1 MNQGPS
7 VAGAPISW
15 GVIELPNWGY
25 QMPADRLLSEAASI
39 GLTAMEA
46 GPEEFLPQDPGEVRE
61 ILAGHDLGL
70 VGGFVPTV
78 LHDPQVRQEGL
89 DLVERR
95 ARFFSEAGADTL
107 VLAPMTG
114 DDTLEEA
121 IELDDSGWKELFE
134 NLSRVEDLCARHD
147 LTAVMHSHFGA
158 VIETDEQ
165 LWRFLEGSDMGL
177 CLDTGHLIIGG
188 SDPLEVA
195 EKAADQ
201 VKHVHLKDVDREVAE
216 LLGKR
221 EIGFKEACQR
231 EAFRPLGDGDI
242 DVARLLE
249 ILDRSE
255 YRGWYVLEQD
265 NVVESEP
272 PEGEGP
278 VKNVRKSLEFLES
291 SLESSKKKDDSRI

>member
-1 MNQGPS
+1 MNRGPS

-25 QMPADRLLSEAASI
+25 QMPADRLLREAATI

-46 GPEEFLPQDPGEVRE
+46 GPEDFLPQDPGEVRE
-61 ILAGHDLGL
+61 LLAGHDLGL

-78 LHDPQVRQEGL
+78 LHEPQTRQEGL

-95 ARFFSEAGADTL
+95 AEFFAAAGADTL
-107 VLAPMTG
+107 VLAAMTG
-114 DDTLEEA
+114 SETLDEVV
-121 IELDDSGWKELFE
+121 ELDESGWKELFK
-134 NLSRVEDLCARHD
+134 NLSRAEDICARHD

-177 CLDTGHLIIGG
+177 CLDTGHLVIGG

-195 EKAADQ
+195 EKAADRI
-201 VKHVHLKDVDREVAE
+201 KHVHLKDVDRKVAGR
-216 LLGKR
+216 LGAR
-221 EIGFKEACQR
+221 QIGFKEACQR
-231 EAFRPLGDGDI
+231 EAFRPLGDGDV

-249 ILDRSE
+249 LLDRSG
-255 YRGWYVLEQD
+255 YGGWYVLEQD
-265 NVVESEP
+265 NVVETEP

-278 VKNVRKSLEFLES
+278 VTDVRKSLGFL
-291 SLESSKKKDDSRI
+291 KSRVGQTS

>member
-1 MNQGPS
+1 MNQGPG

-25 QMPADRLLSEAASI
+25 QMPAERLLREAASI

-46 GPEEFLPQDPGEVRE
+46 GPEEFLPQDPEEVRE
-61 ILAGHDLGL
+61 SLAEHELGL
-70 VGGFVPTV
+70 VGGFVPAV
-78 LHDPQVRQEGL
+78 LHNPQARQEGL
-89 DLVERR
+89 ELVERR

-107 VLAPMTG
+107 VLAAMTG
-114 DDTLEEA
+114 SEIDEVVRLDEA
-121 IELDDSGWKELFE
+121 GWKELFE
-134 NLSRVEDLCARHD
+134 NLSRVEDICARHD

-177 CLDTGHLIIGG
+177 CLDTGHLVIGG

-195 EKAADQ
+195 EKAADR
-201 VKHVHLKDVDREVAE
+201 VKHVHLKDVDREVAG
-216 LLGKR
+216 LLGER

-249 ILDRSE
+249 LLNRSE

-265 NVVESEP
+265 NVVEAEP

-278 VKNVRKSLEFLES
+278 VDNVRKSLEFLEY
-291 SLESSKKKDDSRI
+291 SLESSTKRDDSQT

>member
-1 MNQGPS
+1 M
-7 VAGAPISW
+7 AGAPISW

-25 QMPADRLLSEAASI
+25 QMPADRLLREAASI

-46 GPEEFLPQDPGEVRE
+46 GPEEFLPQDPGAVRE
-61 ILAGHDLGL
+61 LLAEHDLSL
-70 VGGFVPTV
+70 VGGFVPAV
-78 LHDPQVRQEGL
+78 LHYPQARQEGL

-95 ARFFSEAGADTL
+95 SQFFAAAGADTL

-114 DDTLEEA
+114 SETLDEVV
-121 IELDDSGWKELFE
+121 ELDEAGWKELFE
-134 NLSRVEDLCARHD
+134 NLSRAEDICNRHG

-165 LWRFLEGSDMGL
+165 LWRFFEGSEMGL
-177 CLDTGHLIIGG
+177 CLDTGHLVIGG

-195 EKAADQ
+195 EKAADR
-201 VKHVHLKDVDREVAE
+201 VKHVHLKDVDREVAGR
-216 LLGKR
+216 LGAR

-231 EAFRPLGDGDI
+231 EAFRPLGDGDV
-242 DVARLLE
+242 DVARLLDL
-249 ILDRSE
+249 LDRAG

-278 VKNVRKSLEFLES
+278 VEEVSKSLEFLES
-291 SLESSKKKDDSRI
+291 RVGQTN